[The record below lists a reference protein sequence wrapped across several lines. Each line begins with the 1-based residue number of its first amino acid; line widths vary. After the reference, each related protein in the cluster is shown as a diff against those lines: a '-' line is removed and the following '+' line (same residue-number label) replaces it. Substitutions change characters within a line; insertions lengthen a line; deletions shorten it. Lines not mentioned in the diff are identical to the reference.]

1 MASHMM
7 KTDTMRKSRT
17 ADLGKSN
24 AVGTFS
30 KCLVCSTQFWLESRR
45 DLTTNCGDHD
55 TTPVT
60 RVNTSGNLVAL
71 RSVMTERGVDAY
83 IVPLD
88 DEGRREW
95 ISGFTG
101 SNGDCIVTMELV
113 RSESL
118 TSQR

>member
-1 MASHMM
+1 MF
-7 KTDTMRKSRT
+7 KSRKF
-17 ADLGKSN
+17 G
-24 AVGTFS
+24 F
-30 KCLVCSTQFWLESRR
+30 EHRR
-45 DLTTNCGDHD
+45 DLTTNCGPDD
-55 TTPVT
+55 AAPATRANTTE
-60 RVNTSGNLVAL
+60 NLAAL
-71 RSVMTERGVDAY
+71 RSAMAERGVDAY
-83 IVPLD
+83 VVPLD